1 MANIHADSE
10 AKRVLVIAAHPD
22 DPEFGCAGTIA
33 KWAAQGQ
40 EVHYALLTS
49 GDQGN
54 RDKAVHPSEMA
65 YLRETEQRAAAEVL
79 GVRSVEFLRYP
90 DGMVENT
97 IELRRRLCGLIRRH
111 RPHAV
116 VAIDP
121 WRPYQLH
128 PDHRAAG
135 YGALDA
141 ARGAHSW
148 NLFPEQ
154 LTGLEPWR
162 VQEIYL
168 FWTGA
173 PDYFEDVSDYMELRL
188 QALFCHASQMRDR
201 AEAFEKR
208 IREAARAAGEPYGY
222 AYAEAFKRLVT
233 G

>member
-1 MANIHADSE
+1 MTNHE
-10 AKRVLVIAAHPD
+10 AGARRVLVIAAHPD
-22 DPEFGCAGTIA
+22 DPEFGCAGTVA

-40 EVHYALLTS
+40 EICYALLTS

-54 RDKAVHPSEMA
+54 RDKSIHPSEMA
-65 YLRETEQRAAAEVL
+65 FLRESEQRAAAEVL

-90 DGMVENT
+90 DGLVENT
-97 IELRRRLCGLIRRH
+97 LELRRRLCGLIRRH

-116 VAIDP
+116 VTIDP

-135 YGALDA
+135 YGTLDA
-141 ARGAHSW
+141 VRASHAW

-162 VQEIYL
+162 VQEVYL
-168 FWTGA
+168 FWTAA
-173 PDYFEDVSDYMELRL
+173 PDYVEDISDYMNRRL
-188 QALFCHASQMRDR
+188 QALFCHASQMRSQAD
-201 AEAFEKR
+201 AFEKR
-208 IREAARAAGEPYGY
+208 IRETARVVGEPHQY
-222 AYAEAFKRLVT
+222 AYAEAFKRLGT

>member
-1 MANIHADSE
+1 MTNQSSDAE

-33 KWAAQGQ
+33 KWADQGQ

-54 RDKAVHPSEMA
+54 RDRSVHPSEMA
-65 YLRETEQRAAAEVL
+65 YLREAEQRAAAQVL

-90 DGMVENT
+90 DGLVENT

-135 YGALDA
+135 FGALDA
-141 ARGAHSW
+141 ARGSHSW

-162 VQEIYL
+162 VQEVYL

-173 PDYFEDVSDYMELRL
+173 PDHWEDVTDYMERRIE
-188 QALFCHASQMRDR
+188 ALFCHASQMRDR
-201 AEAFEKR
+201 ASAFEQR
-208 IREAARAAGEPYGY
+208 LRETARAAGEAQGY